1 MWEWYTTK
9 PFLNEIRFIGSVPT
23 PWPSW
28 SIASSTPTLSS
39 ADSRQA
45 VRTFL
50 GELQA
55 SVRHFDSAAAR
66 AEEDV
71 AFIQQEFG
79 YERADVEAWL
89 NTVGYESELE
99 GMDTDMVVRTLGALE
114 KAGVVVRP
122 ADGWVVE
129 GEILASLN

>member
-9 PFLNEIRFIGSVPT
+9 PFLDEVRFIGSIPT

-28 SIASSTPTLSS
+28 SIAASTPTLGS
-39 ADSRQA
+39 AESRAA

-50 GELQA
+50 QA
-55 SVRHFDSAAAR
+55 LEGSVRHFDSAEAR
-66 AEEDV
+66 ADEDV

-89 NTVGYESELE
+89 NTVGYERELE
-99 GMDTDMVVRTLGALE
+99 GMDVDMVVRTLGALE
-114 KAGVVVRP
+114 KAGVVVKP
-122 ADGWVVE
+122 AAGWVVE
-129 GEILASLN
+129 GEILASLD

>member
-9 PFLNEIRFIGSVPT
+9 PFLNEVRFIGSVPT

-28 SIASSTPTLSS
+28 SIAASTPTLASS
-39 ADSRQA
+39 KPG

-50 GELQA
+50 ESLQGF
-55 SVRHFDSAAAR
+55 VQHFDSPEAR
-66 AEEDV
+66 AEENV

-79 YERADVEAWL
+79 YEKADVEAWL

-99 GMDTDMVVRTLGALE
+99 GMDVEMIKTTLDALH
-114 KAGVVVRP
+114 KAGVVVKP
-122 ADGWVVE
+122 DGGWVVE
-129 GEILASLN
+129 GEILASLD